1 MEKANYSN
9 KDIKL
14 KMEGLNLNIDKDILD
29 DQRTLE
35 VSTKVAD
42 KEKVSKDDK
51 VDFENFKVLYADAIK
66 DKCMEDYGVCDDDK
80 LLEDTAKE
88 MYLASKTYIPE
99 EDKKADGELEKKT
112 ESKEIKT
119 ESKDIA
125 DCVPEKIIN
134 ANSPEEAL
142 QVLDT
147 LSNDEL
153 IDYTTWLIA
162 TFVFETD
169 NVDAEIVGDF
179 VAEYMTIDNM
189 KKFAKNQIEEDIANE
204 RLSNKVKT
212 ESRILEKVEIP
223 EKFEVSELKR
233 IAQRVLPAKDIDEHD
248 GDLYIRKS
256 DKSTELLKHML
267 NANNGLISTFTSNL
281 EDGDVWYDIPF
292 ANWEDDYKN
301 KVNESVVSDYTLDQI
316 KRVLDSEE
324 TEYGYSLKI
333 TNSGADA
340 ETKTLDLDKEDLQ
353 AIYDA
358 LSKNKVTESKKDD
371 RFQANL
377 SLHSKFGI
385 DKGSKL
391 IQELDKALE
400 QNDKQKIKKLANK
413 FKKEL
418 SPNDYTSFIKTY
430 YPKYKEVLESV
441 FIEKECSKQS

>member
-1 MEKANYSN
+1 MKKANYSN

-35 VSTKVAD
+35 VSTEVAD
-42 KEKVSKDDK
+42 KEKISKDDK
-51 VDFENFKVLYADAIK
+51 TDFENFKVLYADAIK
-66 DKCMEDYGVCDDDK
+66 NKCLEDFGVCDDDK

-112 ESKEIKT
+112 ESKKVKT

-125 DCVPEKIIN
+125 DCVPEKIKN

-153 IDYTTWLIA
+153 IDYTAWLIA

-169 NVDAEIVGDF
+169 NVDSEIVEDF
-179 VAEYMTIDNM
+179 VAEYMTTDNM

-233 IAQRVLPAKDIDEHD
+233 IAQRVLPAKDIDTHD

-267 NANNGLISTFTSNL
+267 NANSGLISTFTSNL

-292 ANWEDDYKN
+292 ANWEDDFKKQADEYGWYDK
-301 KVNESVVSDYTLDQI
+301 KDESVVSDYTLDQI

-333 TNSGADA
+333 TNSGTDA

-358 LSKNKVTESKKDD
+358 LSKNKVTENKKSQEVDD
-371 RFQANL
+371 ENK
-377 SLHSKFGI
+377 S
-385 DKGSKL
+385 DK
-391 IQELDKALE
+391 
-400 QNDKQKIKKLANK
+400 
-413 FKKEL
+413 
-418 SPNDYTSFIKTY
+418 
-430 YPKYKEVLESV
+430 
-441 FIEKECSKQS
+441 KECSKQS

>member
-153 IDYTTWLIA
+153 INYTAWLVS
-162 TFVFETD
+162 TFVFETT
-169 NVDAEIVGDF
+169 NVDSEIVEDF
-179 VAEYMTIDNM
+179 VAEYMTTDNM

-233 IAQRVLPAKDIDEHD
+233 IAQRVIPAKDIDTHD

-267 NANNGLISTFTSNL
+267 NANSGLISTFTSNL

-292 ANWEDDYKN
+292 ANWEDDFKKQADEYGWYDK
-301 KVNESVVSDYTLDQI
+301 KDESVVSDYTLDQI

-353 AIYDA
+353 AIYDV
-358 LSKNKVTESKKDD
+358 LSKNKVTENKKSQEVDDESK
-371 RFQANL
+371 
-377 SLHSKFGI
+377 S
-385 DKGSKL
+385 
-391 IQELDKALE
+391 
-400 QNDKQKIKKLANK
+400 NK
-413 FKKEL
+413 
-418 SPNDYTSFIKTY
+418 
-430 YPKYKEVLESV
+430 
-441 FIEKECSKQS
+441 KECSKQS